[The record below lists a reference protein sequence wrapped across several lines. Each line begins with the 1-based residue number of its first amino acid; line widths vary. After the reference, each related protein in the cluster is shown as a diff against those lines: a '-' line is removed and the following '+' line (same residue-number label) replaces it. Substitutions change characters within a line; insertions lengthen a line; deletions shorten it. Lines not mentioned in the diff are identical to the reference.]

1 MNVVPTSFP
10 CRNTGKKL
18 GCTAGTWFIN
28 DYDSIFG
35 LYVKKDCLRG
45 QKMSGSWTSPYIMQV
60 TRASFFSFSLFIMQ
74 KHEQM
79 QILLALI
86 AKLSFLLL
94 LCIPPAPSSYSYN
107 LIMKQISFI
116 LIFWLCFS
124 FLTAH
129 KCSYT
134 FICIFHLCRDIRT
147 PLCPPLRLGA
157 TRVIHLHS
165 SGGERGATRGTNI

>member
-45 QKMSGSWTSPYIMQV
+45 QKMSGSWTLTYIMQV
-60 TRASFFSFSLFIMQ
+60 TRASFFSFSSFIMQ

-94 LCIPPAPSSYSYN
+94 RCIPPSSQFLLIQSHNETN
-107 LIMKQISFI
+107 LFYINF
-116 LIFWLCFS
+116 LALFS
-124 FLTAH
+124 F
-129 KCSYT
+129 
-134 FICIFHLCRDIRT
+134 FN
-147 PLCPPLRLGA
+147 
-157 TRVIHLHS
+157 S
-165 SGGERGATRGTNI
+165 SQM